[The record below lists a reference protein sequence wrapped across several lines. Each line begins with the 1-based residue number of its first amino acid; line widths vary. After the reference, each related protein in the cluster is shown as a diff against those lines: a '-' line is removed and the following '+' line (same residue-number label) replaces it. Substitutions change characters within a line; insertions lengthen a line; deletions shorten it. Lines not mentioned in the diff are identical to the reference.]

1 MDDSIIKR
9 AKINGDEEE
18 IRQRT
23 VLSPRIVIHNYS
35 SLVDLE
41 LVQTSAG
48 VPDDDGVF
56 FLTIQNCLTK
66 QLRRHGYD
74 VIICATGYD
83 RSSWF
88 QLLRRSELGKHF
100 ILGDLSSSTPVDIF
114 PEHAQECDSH
124 SQWPTDLTVD
134 TTGMRDN
141 STPTSSSISTPP
153 TSRGS
158 SSPVPSGHSGCRD
171 IVRGF
176 ASRVYITRAYRL
188 VPQDSGV
195 EPLPRIYVQGC
206 TEATHGLSDTLL
218 SVISIR
224 AGEIADDLIKT

>member
-1 MDDSIIKR
+1 MDDSIIER
-9 AKINGDEEE
+9 AKLNGDEEE

-23 VLSPRIVIHNYS
+23 VLSPRVIIHNYS

-41 LVQTSAG
+41 LAQTSTG
-48 VPDDDGVF
+48 VPGDDGVF
-56 FLTIQNCLTK
+56 FLTTQNGLTE

-100 ILGDLSSSTPVDIF
+100 ILGSLSSSTPVHIF
-114 PEHAQECDSH
+114 PEHAQEGDSH
-124 SQWPTDLTVD
+124 GRWPSDLIADTAGATDS
-134 TTGMRDN
+134 
-141 STPTSSSISTPP
+141 STPTSSSVSTPP

-158 SSPVPSGHSGCRD
+158 SSPVPGGHSGCRD
-171 IVRGF
+171 IVRSF
-176 ASRVYITRAYRL
+176 PSRVYITRAYRL
-188 VPQDSGV
+188 VPQNSEV

-206 TEATHGLSDTLL
+206 TEETHGLSDTLL

-224 AGEIADDLIKT
+224 AGEIADDLIKA